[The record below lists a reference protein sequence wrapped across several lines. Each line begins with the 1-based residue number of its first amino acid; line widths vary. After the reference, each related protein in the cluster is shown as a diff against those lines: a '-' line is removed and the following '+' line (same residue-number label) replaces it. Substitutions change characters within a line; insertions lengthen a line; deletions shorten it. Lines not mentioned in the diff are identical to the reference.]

1 MSPLRALA
9 LVLLITS
16 LVCSAW
22 VLTRM
27 LREISE
33 AEGKQGKISLLALF
47 AGGPYLLH
55 RYSKSVP
62 NGSTSLWFLVLIP
75 ANVILIGLYLILGHN

>member
-1 MSPLRALA
+1 MSPLRAL
-9 LVLLITS
+9 VLILMTAS

-22 VLTRM
+22 VVRRM

-33 AEGKQGKISLLALF
+33 AEGKKRKISLSTLF

-55 RYSKSVP
+55 RYSESVS
-62 NGSTSLWFLVLIP
+62 NGSTAVWFLLLVP
-75 ANVILIGLYLILGHN
+75 TDVILIGLYLILGRH